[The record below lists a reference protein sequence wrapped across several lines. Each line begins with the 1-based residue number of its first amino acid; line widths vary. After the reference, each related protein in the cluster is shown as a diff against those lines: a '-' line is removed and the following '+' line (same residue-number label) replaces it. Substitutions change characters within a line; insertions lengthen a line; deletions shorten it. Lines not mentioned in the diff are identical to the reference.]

1 MPKTKK
7 AANKSLKKVATTKP
21 HKSEYQ
27 IHHTQQKSIV
37 ALLITLVVLMAA
49 YMLLVLSMPKMTKD
63 YETDLTRPAGFTKGE
78 FIVQMVDQNS
88 SGQFGNVSLRE
99 IDGQTLVQVSLNNS
113 PRGVSQPSYIHVG
126 SCIDLGP
133 AQYPL
138 NPVVNGKSETILKV
152 SLESLRSASPLA
164 VNVVSSAS
172 RVDRHVSCGN
182 LPF

>member
-1 MPKTKK
+1 MPKSKKSSKK
-7 AANKSLKKVATTKP
+7 AVKKVVTPKIQ
-21 HKSEYQ
+21 KSEYH

-37 ALLITLVVLMAA
+37 ALLITLVILMSS

-99 IDGQTLVQVSLNNS
+99 IDGQTLVQVNLNNS
-113 PRGVSQPSYIHVG
+113 PRGVSQPAYIHVG

-138 NPVVNGKSETILKV
+138 NPVVNGKSETIIKTT
-152 SLESLRSASPLA
+152 LESLRSASPLA
-164 VNVVSSAS
+164 VNVVSSAA